1 MNCTKISPVM
11 TEVMVAISPGIIKEW
26 FRTYFPI
33 RVVPVR
39 SKLMAATTVG
49 NKEITV
55 YSRKHGD
62 QQKR

>member
-1 MNCTKISPVM
+1 MNCTKISPVT

-26 FRTYFPI
+26 LSIYLPI

-49 NKEITV
+49 
-55 YSRKHGD
+55 
-62 QQKR
+62 

>member
-1 MNCTKISPVM
+1 MICTKFCPV
-11 TEVMVAISPGIIKEW
+11 TTVVMVAISPGIIKEW

-49 NKEITV
+49 
-55 YSRKHGD
+55 
-62 QQKR
+62 